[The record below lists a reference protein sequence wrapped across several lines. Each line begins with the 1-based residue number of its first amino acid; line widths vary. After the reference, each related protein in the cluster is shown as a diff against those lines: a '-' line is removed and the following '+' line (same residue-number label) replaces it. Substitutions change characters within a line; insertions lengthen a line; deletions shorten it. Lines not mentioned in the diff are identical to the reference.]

1 MTKKKVAII
10 GGGPAGMML
19 AAFLDPSLYTVTIY
33 EQNKTFGRKFLVAG
47 KGGFNLTHS
56 EDLAA
61 FIARYTPSTFLAPII
76 SAFDNQQ
83 LREWLEDIGIP
94 TFIGSSKR
102 VYPSPGIK
110 PIEVLQKILDVLKQ
124 RGVHF
129 AFEHQWL
136 GWNENQHL
144 VFKDR
149 AEVVVDIGVFALGG
163 GSWKVTGANDRWLSV
178 FKNQNIPIRAFKS
191 ANCAYQIDW
200 STDFLQKQEGQAL
213 KNIAITCAAQTQ
225 KGEAVITKFG
235 IEGNAI
241 YALSPKIQDQ
251 LENSGTAQ
259 VSLDLK
265 PPLSKQVIQGRLQK
279 SKAKN
284 TTQALRQDLKLSTT
298 KVALIKELLSKAQF
312 QDLDQLAQSI
322 KALPLTLLS
331 AAPID
336 EAISTTGGI
345 NLAAV
350 DANLQLKSMP
360 KYYCIGEMLDWNA
373 PTGGYLLQACLSMG
387 VYLAHYLNQP
397 IASKDP
403 IGKSAKD

>member
-19 AAFLDPSLYTVTIY
+19 AAFLDPSLYTITIY
-33 EQNKTFGRKFLVAG
+33 EQNKALGRKFLVAG

-56 EDLAA
+56 EDLAT
-61 FIARYTPSTFLAPII
+61 FIARYTPSAFLAPII
-76 SAFDNQQ
+76 SSFDNQQ
-83 LREWLEDIGIP
+83 LREWLEKIGIP

-110 PIEVLQKILDVLKQ
+110 PIEVLQKILDVLEQ

-149 AEVVVDIGVFALGG
+149 AEVVADIYVFALGG
-163 GSWKVTGANDRWLSV
+163 GSWKVTGANDRWLSL
-178 FKNQNIPIRAFKS
+178 FKSQNIPTRTFKS
-191 ANCAYQIDW
+191 SNCAYQIDW
-200 STDFLQKQEGQAL
+200 STAFLQKQEGQAL
-213 KNIAITCAAQTQ
+213 KNIAIACEAQIQ

-241 YALSPKIQDQ
+241 YALSPKIQNQ
-251 LENSGTAQ
+251 LESSGKAQ
-259 VSLDLK
+259 VFLDLK
-265 PPLSKQVIQGRLQK
+265 PQLSKQVIQERLQK

-284 TTQALRQDLKLSTT
+284 TTQALRQDLKLSAI
-298 KVALIKELLSKAQF
+298 KVALIKDQLSKAEF
-312 QDLDQLAQSI
+312 QDLDLLAQGI
-322 KALPLTLLS
+322 KALPLTILS

-345 NLAAV
+345 DLAAV
-350 DANLQLKSMP
+350 NENLQLKALP
-360 KYYCIGEMLDWNA
+360 TYYCIGEMLDWNA

-387 VYLAHYLNQP
+387 VYLARHLNQL
-397 IASKDP
+397 KDH
-403 IGKSAKD
+403 